1 MKIEKNSRQIP
12 KKESIVSNKNY
23 CDLVYSWFQCESVR
37 LDESEER
44 QVAFGQVNY
53 SAMSKVLGMDRR
65 VVSKYV
71 NKLCEM
77 GLLEKDDFH
86 NVYVVKTLDKDS
98 AALVPYVTLR
108 EIQNTLHRNSV
119 SIYVH
124 LLNEWFKHGMKEF
137 TITYNEL
144 KAFIGI
150 ATTTSAN
157 NIVVKDI
164 LKVLGLLHLV
174 TSVEIDENKMISIVN
189 VSNCIG

>member
-1 MKIEKNSRQIP
+1 
-12 KKESIVSNKNY
+12 
-23 CDLVYSWFQCESVR
+23 
-37 LDESEER
+37 
-44 QVAFGQVNY
+44 
-53 SAMSKVLGMDRR
+53 
-65 VVSKYV
+65 
-71 NKLCEM
+71 M

-174 TSVEIDENKMISIVN
+174 TSVEIDENKMISIVS